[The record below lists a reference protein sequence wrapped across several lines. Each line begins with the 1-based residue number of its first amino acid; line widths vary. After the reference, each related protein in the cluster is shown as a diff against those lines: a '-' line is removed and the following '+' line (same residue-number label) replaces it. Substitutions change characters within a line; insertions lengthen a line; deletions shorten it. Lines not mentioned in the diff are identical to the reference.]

1 VETVGYAALQVIPT
15 TVGFGTAL
23 SGQLAPGM
31 TSAGALGSKKFGAGM
46 LAGVAKFAAPL
57 GIALGGA
64 AAFGLVKGA
73 VSQASDLNESVNA
86 VNVTFGKSAAAI
98 KRLGEGA
105 AQSLGLSTNE
115 FNGLAVQF
123 AGFAKTITPKGG
135 NQATFIDDL
144 TQRASDFAS
153 VMNLDVN
160 EAARLFQSGLAGE
173 TEPLRRYGIDLS
185 AAAVTQNAY
194 KTGLAETGDELT
206 EQQKV
211 QSRYSLL
218 MKSTAKTEGDF
229 QNTKD
234 GLANAQRRLSSEW
247 KNAQAALGS
256 FLLPVIAKVVSFF
269 ADNLAPATEWVI
281 NAFKGLGPQVATTGG
296 FFDRL
301 RGAIE
306 PIVVTVVTLA
316 KEIYAALLP
325 VMKQLWA
332 SFVKD
337 ILPAL
342 QDAWV
347 AIYKLLGPVVKIIAM
362 WVKWGVTILKVV
374 LPPLIRFIGP
384 VLGFLIKVLAKVVGW
399 IGTVVGWIGKFAAAF
414 PGAIAAVARFVV
426 SVGVGVLKVVNW
438 FIRLPGKILG
448 AIGGLGKMLWQKG
461 VDMIQGLIDGAQSIL
476 SRIGEFFLDVLPGW
490 IVGPFKRALGIGSP
504 SKVFFGFGRDIT
516 EGLAL
521 GIADGAKEVAT
532 ATKDLTQS
540 FVDSAQTALDKV
552 KTLGQTALDFSKNI
566 ASGIRE
572 FGSVTALDV
581 GDDGILGGAVSG
593 DMAARLAV
601 AQKFGRQLIGLKR
614 LGLNNASLQQI
625 LAAGPTD
632 GSAIAAALLT
642 DGKAAIGQ
650 VNSLERQFGAVGRRI
665 GDTGV
670 RSEFGLSTA
679 QARARAGATL
689 NVDKGAITIN
699 FDGDPGPGVKRQVR
713 NAIDEAIDRTLA
725 KLEARDRRTADHVTN
740 GRVR

>member
-1 VETVGYAALQVIPT
+1 METVGYAALQVIPT
-15 TVGFGTAL
+15 TAGFGTAL
-23 SGQLAPGM
+23 SGQM
-31 TSAGALGSKKFGAGM
+31 TTAGAVGSKKFGTGM
-46 LAGVAKFAAPL
+46 LAGITKFAAPL

-64 AAFGLVKGA
+64 AAFGLIKGA

-98 KRLGEGA
+98 KKLGEGA

-115 FNGLAVQF
+115 FNSLAVQF
-123 AGFAKTITPKGG
+123 AGFAKIITPKGG

-144 TQRASDFAS
+144 TTRASDFAS

-160 EAARLFQSGLAGE
+160 EAARLMQSGLAGE

-185 AAAVTQNAY
+185 AATVSAFAY
-194 KTGLAETGDELT
+194 KKGIAEAGTELT

-211 QSRYSLL
+211 QARYALL
-218 MKSTAKTEGDF
+218 MKSTQKFEGDF
-229 QNTKD
+229 ANTKD
-234 GLANAQRRLSSEW
+234 ELAGSMRRLSSEW
-247 KNAQAALGS
+247 KNAQAALGE

-301 RGAIE
+301 RSAIE
-306 PIVVTVVTLA
+306 PIVVTVVNLG
-316 KEIYAALLP
+316 KELWAALLP
-325 VMKQLWA
+325 ALKQLWGT
-332 SFVKD
+332 FVKD
-337 ILPAL
+337 VLPAL
-342 QDAWV
+342 GEAWI
-347 AIYKLLGPVVKIIAM
+347 AIYKLLGPVVKIAAL
-362 WVKWGVTILKVV
+362 WVHWGITIIKVL
-374 LPPLIRFIGP
+374 LPPLLKVAGP
-384 VLGFLIKVLAKVVGW
+384 VLGFLFKALAKVIGVISTVIGW
-399 IGTVVGWIGKFAAAF
+399 IANFAGGLG
-414 PGAIAAVARFVV
+414 GAIAAIGRFVGSVV
-426 SVGVGVLKVVNW
+426 SGIMKVRQW
-438 FIRLPGKILG
+438 FLELPGKVLSALG
-448 AIGGLGKMLWQKG
+448 GFGKLLWDKG
-461 VDMIQGLIDGAQSIL
+461 VDLVQGLINGAGSL
-476 SRIGEFFLDVLPGW
+476 LKKIGEFFLDMLPGW
-490 IVGPFKRALGIGSP
+490 IVGPFKKALGIESP
-504 SKVFFGFGRDIT
+504 STVFYQFGRYIT

-521 GIADGAKEVAT
+521 GVQDGKKEVAA
-532 ATKDLTQS
+532 ATKDLTES
-540 FVDSAQTALDKV
+540 LVDSAQAALDKV
-552 KTLGQTALDFSKNI
+552 RTLGQTALDFSKNI

-670 RSEFGLSTA
+670 RSEFGMTTA